1 MINLEKILL
10 IRPDRLGDLILS
22 LPAAEALKKRI
33 PGVAIH
39 YLASRYT
46 AGISALA
53 EYVDDWL
60 IDEDSRGGRFSVLGL
75 KNKIKSGGYDC
86 LIELKPSWR
95 TAAAG
100 FLAGVSVRIGTSR
113 RAYSIFYNRRLKI
126 PRKFSGFH
134 QSDLELAH
142 LRPLGIE
149 LAGLN
154 PELMVAETG
163 KKKAADLLALD
174 GKRYVVIHPGSGGS
188 SPNWPLGSY
197 IRLADYI
204 NRKTEFKVVIT
215 NRDNNIRGF
224 ENCLNIGGKTDL
236 DTLAGVFHGAS
247 LFISG
252 STGPMHLADALGTAC
267 VSFFSNRE
275 DIGPAR
281 WGPRRNLGKVIRPAE
296 ICGCGKTENCRCL
309 ERISVDE
316 AFNKIKAVLNPGKD
330 MMVGKE

>member
-1 MINLEKILL
+1 MISLEKILL

-22 LPAAEALKKRI
+22 LPVAEGLKKQM
-33 PGVAIH
+33 PKVGIH

-46 AGISALA
+46 TGISALA
-53 EYVDDWL
+53 KYVDDWL
-60 IDEDSRGGRFSVLGL
+60 IDEDNSGGRLSVLAL

-100 FLAGVSVRIGTSR
+100 FLAGVSIRIGTSR
-113 RAYSIFYNRRLKI
+113 RTYSIFYNRRLKI

-154 PELMVAETG
+154 PNLVASDAG
-163 KKKAADLLALD
+163 KKNAADLLALD

-188 SPNWPLGSY
+188 SPNWPLESY
-197 IRLADYI
+197 KRLADYI
-204 NRKTEFKVVIT
+204 SQKTEYKVVIT
-215 NRDNNIRGF
+215 NHDNNIGRF
-224 ENCLNIGGKTDL
+224 ENCFNIGGKTDL
-236 DTLAGVFHGAS
+236 DTLAAVLDGAS
-247 LFISG
+247 LVISG
-252 STGPMHLADALGTAC
+252 STGPMHIADALGTAC
-267 VSFFSNRE
+267 VSFFSNRK
-275 DIGPAR
+275 DIGQTR
-281 WGPRRNLGKVIRPAE
+281 WGPRRNLENVIMPDE
-296 ICGCGKTENCRCL
+296 ICGCGKAENCRCL

-316 AFNKIKAVLNPGKD
+316 AFNKIKAVLNLGKN

>member
-1 MINLEKILL
+1 MISLEKILL

-22 LPAAEALKKRI
+22 LPVAEELKKQI
-33 PGVAIH
+33 PEASIY

-53 EYVDDWL
+53 EYVDGWL
-60 IDEDSRGGRFSVLGL
+60 IDEDSSGGRLSVLAL
-75 KNKIKSGGYDC
+75 KNIIKSGGYDC

-100 FLAGVSVRIGTSR
+100 FLSGVSARIGTSR

-126 PRKFSGFH
+126 PRKSSGFH

-154 PELMVAETG
+154 PNLVVAETG
-163 KKKAADLLALD
+163 KKKAAVLLALD
-174 GKRYVVIHPGSGGS
+174 GKQYVVIHPGSRGS
-188 SPNWPLGSY
+188 SPNWPLERY
-197 IRLADYI
+197 IRLADCI
-204 NRKTEFKVVIT
+204 NQKTEYKVVIT
-215 NRDNNIRGF
+215 NHDNNIRGF
-224 ENCLNIGGKTDL
+224 ENCFNIGGKTDL
-236 DTLAGVFHGAS
+236 DTLAGVLDGAS

-275 DIGPAR
+275 NIGPVR
-281 WGPRRNLGKVIRPAE
+281 WGPRRNLEKVIMPTE
-296 ICGCGKTENCRCL
+296 ICRCGKAENCRCL
-309 ERISVDE
+309 ERISVEE
-316 AFNKIKAVLNPGKD
+316 AFNTIKAVLNPGKD